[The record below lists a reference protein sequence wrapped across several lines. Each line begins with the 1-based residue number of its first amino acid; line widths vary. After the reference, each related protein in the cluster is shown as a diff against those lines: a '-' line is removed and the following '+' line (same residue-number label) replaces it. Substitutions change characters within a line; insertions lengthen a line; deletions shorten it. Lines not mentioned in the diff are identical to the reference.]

1 MSTVTLR
8 RAEQQ
13 HAATLANLL
22 ELYCYDM
29 SAYFPIEVGA
39 DGRFGYQ
46 ALPSYFSQPESR
58 FAYLMF
64 VDDKLAG
71 FAMATLGSAASSD
84 PDVLD
89 VAEFFVMRGH
99 RKQGVGARAAALMWN
114 ELRGRWIVRV
124 ASSNLPGIAFWT
136 RAISHYTRQAAEAR
150 TLVLGGMERM
160 VFEFGS
166 R

>member
-29 SAYFPIEVGA
+29 SAYFPIELGA

-46 ALPSYFSQPESR
+46 PLPRYFSEPGAR
-58 FAYLMF
+58 FAYLISL
-64 VDDKLAG
+64 DDKLAG
-71 FAMATLGSAASSD
+71 FALARRGSEASDD
-84 PDVLD
+84 PEVLD
-89 VAEFFVMRGH
+89 VAEFFVVRGS
-99 RKQGVGARAAALMWN
+99 RKQGAGARAAALLWN

-124 ASSNLPGIAFWT
+124 ASSNLPAIAFWT
-136 RAISHYTRQAAEAR
+136 RAISDYTRQPAASR
-150 TLVLGGMERM
+150 TLVLGGMERQ
-160 VFEFGS
+160 VFEFSS